1 MPRCFDLFFLFFW
14 LLGLCVAVAA
24 RHGIPVFLGDV
35 VPSLMHRVGE
45 EWAAGRLGIAHE
57 HLASAAVLAIILEA
71 MRSVP
76 EVPGAPR
83 LVVATPASE
92 RHAIG
97 AALAA
102 AAAALDGWTII
113 YLGVD
118 VPAADIVAAAVASSA
133 SAVALSVVHTD
144 EPECVIREL
153 HAVRTLLNP
162 TVPVIVG
169 GAAAIR
175 MAGRL
180 TEPGLIVCGGIA
192 EMRRVLPRE
201 TVST

>member
-1 MPRCFDLFFLFFW
+1 MS
-14 LLGLCVAVAA
+14 
-24 RHGIPVFLGDV
+24 I
-35 VPSLMHRVGE
+35 
-45 EWAAGRLGIAHE
+45 
-57 HLASAAVLAIILEA
+57 
-71 MRSVP
+71 
-76 EVPGAPR
+76 
-83 LVVATPASE
+83 
-92 RHAIG
+92 AIG

-118 VPAADIVAAAVASSA
+118 VPAADIAAAALASSA
-133 SAVALSVVHTD
+133 SAVAQSVVHTD

-153 HAVRTLLNP
+153 HALRTLLNP